1 MAEIEHIISPL
12 SAPWCAWTMLVL
24 LLIAILSEWLQPGVI
39 TQAALSLVA
48 RTDRTYKEAPAN
60 TFGQLFIALFRIG
73 TLALGLCLCLATDGQ
88 FSFVGFSVVC
98 GLILGMLL
106 LKMLCNQL
114 LDYTFLL
121 TRRAVAP
128 YEHYA
133 NIATLATLVLYPA
146 ILILMHVGTPVAGR
160 WVVGIVTI
168 LFIGM
173 WLYRSFRL
181 FVTSVRDLL
190 YLMLYVAT
198 LEILP
203 LAALYYLSEKLVS
216 VI

>member
-1 MAEIEHIISPL
+1 
-12 SAPWCAWTMLVL
+12 MLVL
-24 LLIAILSEWLQPGVI
+24 LLVAVLSEWLQPGVI
-39 TQAALSLVA
+39 SQAATSLVA
-48 RTDRTYKEAPAN
+48 KADRTYKEAPVN

-73 TLALGLCLCLATDGQ
+73 TLALGLCLCLATDGP
-88 FSFVGFSVVC
+88 FSFVGYSVVC

-106 LKMLCNQL
+106 LKMLCNLL

-146 ILILMHVGTPVAGR
+146 ILILMHVGTPAAGR
-160 WVVGIVTI
+160 WVVGIVTV
-168 LFIGM
+168 LFLGM

-181 FVTSVRDLL
+181 FVTSLRALL
-190 YLMLYVAT
+190 YLVLYVAT
-198 LEILP
+198 LEVLP
-203 LAALYYLSEKLVS
+203 LAALYYLSEKTLS
-216 VI
+216 VL